1 MVVTVIEGQFSVDF
15 LLQKLI
21 VVCGSYRRLQTCFSL
36 LAEAKGTES
45 SQLLWQIETSS
56 GKDKEWD
63 MTLPR
68 TVSVRTG
75 VSTD

>member
-56 GKDKEWD
+56 GKD